1 MPPSPFAPL
10 HAAMRAQ
17 VEQQFLPGV
26 STVLLRGQ
34 QEVDRFVY
42 GQADMEAGTALRE
55 DHIFRVF
62 SNTKLLTSCA
72 VLLLMEDG
80 KLQLDDPVERYLPE
94 LGRCQ
99 VLRPGA
105 TQLDE
110 VEPARRPITVMH
122 LMTHTAGLSYG
133 AFDPGSLLFNA
144 YAAAGVHDPRLSLAQ
159 MVQKLA
165 ALPLAFQPGE
175 AWEYSLAT
183 DVLGRLVEVVSG
195 LSLGDFFQQRICGPL
210 GMVDTAFWVP
220 EAKRDRMTA
229 LYGGVD
235 FMDPT
240 QPGLKRLDQLPYPGA
255 YTSPTGFRQS
265 GGGGLV
271 STLDDMVR
279 LIQALMRGDGPSLL
293 QPETLEQM
301 CQNHIAPG
309 LCVKFPNM
317 PFNPGRVFGL
327 GSSVLAVPG
336 AFDPAQSV
344 DEVSWGGLAGT
355 VWWFNPRLNIAGV
368 LMTQRYFG
376 FGNPYT
382 VAFRQLAYQGFGY

>member
-1 MPPSPFAPL
+1 MPSFPFEPL

-26 STVLLRGQ
+26 AAVLLRGQ

-42 GQADMEAGTALRE
+42 GHADVEAGVPLRE
-55 DHIFRVF
+55 DHIFRAF

-80 KLQLDDPVERYLPE
+80 KLAMDDPVARWLPA
-94 LGRCQ
+94 LAAPR

-110 VEPARRPITVMH
+110 LEPARRPITVGH
-122 LMTHTAGLSYG
+122 LMTHTSGLSYG

-144 YAAAGVHDPRLSLAQ
+144 YNAAGVHDPRLSQAQ
-159 MVQKLA
+159 LVEKLA
-165 ALPLAFQPGE
+165 ALPLGFQPGE
-175 AWEYSLAT
+175 NWDYSLAT

-220 EAKRDRMTA
+220 EDKRSRLTA

-240 QPGLKRLDQLPYPGA
+240 KPGLKRLDQLPYPGA
-255 YTSPTGFRQS
+255 YMSPAFRQS

-271 STLDDMVR
+271 STLDDQVR
-279 LIQALMRGDGPSLL
+279 LIQALMPGDGPQLL
-293 QPETLEQM
+293 KPQTLAQM
-301 CQNHIAPG
+301 CRNHIAPG

-317 PFNPGRVFGL
+317 PFNPGRVFGW
-327 GSSVLAVPG
+327 GSSVLQVPG
-336 AFDPAQSV
+336 AFDPPQST

-382 VAFRQLAYQGFGY
+382 IAFRQLAYQGFGV

>member
-1 MPPSPFAPL
+1 MPSFPFEPL

-26 STVLLRGQ
+26 ATVLLRGQ

-42 GQADMEAGTALRE
+42 GHADVEAGVPLRE
-55 DHIFRVF
+55 DHIFRAF

-80 KLQLDDPVERYLPE
+80 KLAMDDPVARWLPA
-94 LGRCQ
+94 LAAPR

-110 VEPARRPITVMH
+110 LEPARRPITVGH
-122 LMTHTAGLSYG
+122 LMTHTSGLSYG

-144 YAAAGVHDPRLSLAQ
+144 YNAAGVHDPRLSQAQ
-159 MVQKLA
+159 LVEKLA
-165 ALPLAFQPGE
+165 ALPLGFQPGE
-175 AWEYSLAT
+175 NWDYSLAT

-220 EAKRDRMTA
+220 EDKRSRLTA

-240 QPGLKRLDQLPYPGA
+240 KPGLKRLDQLPYPGA
-255 YTSPTGFRQS
+255 YMSPAFRQS

-271 STLDDMVR
+271 STLDDQVR
-279 LIQALMRGDGPSLL
+279 LIQALMPGDGPQLL
-293 QPETLEQM
+293 KPQTLAQM
-301 CQNHIAPG
+301 CRNHIAPG

-317 PFNPGRVFGL
+317 PFNPGRVFGW
-327 GSSVLAVPG
+327 GSSVLQVPG
-336 AFDPAQSV
+336 AFDPPQST

-382 VAFRQLAYQGFGY
+382 IAFRQLAYQGFGV